1 MTWFQKS
8 AYCLFFSHFSLKK
21 IFFLFYTWFL
31 SEIIVLLQ
39 AVLDSIMRKT
49 SKPVDPNY
57 LECPIRNVIEKFGD
71 KWSLL
76 VLYHLD
82 AHGTM
87 RFNSIHRDMSDC
99 SQKMLSQTLKRLEKY
114 HLISRKLYPE
124 VPPRVEY
131 SLTETGKSL
140 MPHLQGLIDWAISHA
155 AEMSLG

>member
-1 MTWFQKS
+1 M
-8 AYCLFFSHFSLKK
+8 FFSHFSPKK

-31 SEIIVLLQ
+31 SEIIVPLQ
-39 AVLDSIMRKT
+39 VVLDSIMRKT

-82 AHGTM
+82 VHGTM
-87 RFNSIHRDMSDC
+87 RFNSIHRDMADC

-131 SLTETGKSL
+131 ALTETGKSL
-140 MPHLQGLIDWAISHA
+140 MPHINSLIDWAKAHA
-155 AEMSLG
+155 AEMTSI